1 MGDIV
6 EIQESADRIFIKEN
20 KDGSIICVH
29 DIFGIEFNSGNSF
42 LTTRWEKHE
51 WRRKQETKYIP
62 FTFEDRELL
71 KGAWVVVGPRICQII
86 GITPEGVDTS
96 VGWVSYDQLFSDCLF
111 DGGAKCGKIKN
122 A

>member
-1 MGDIV
+1 VEDLKMGDIV

-51 WRRKQETKYIP
+51 WRRKQETNIY
-62 FTFEDRELL
+62 RSLL
-71 KGAWVVVGPRICQII
+71 RI
-86 GITPEGVDTS
+86 G
-96 VGWVSYDQLFSDCLF
+96 SY
-111 DGGAKCGKIKN
+111 
-122 A
+122 